1 MLLKS
6 HGSHRPKRGKKKKKS
21 ESAHPADLNE
31 MSKWWMMEF
40 VFVKLVEMPSNSCA
54 IWLSV
59 ASLDTQAPFTEVHIA
74 VFSNNAVHAVE
85 CV

>member
-1 MLLKS
+1 MV
-6 HGSHRPKRGKKKKKS
+6 HTDPPPPQKKA
-21 ESAHPADLNE
+21 ESADPANLNE
-31 MSKWWMMEF
+31 MSEWWMMEF
-40 VFVKLVEMPSNSCA
+40 VFVKLGQVAMPSNLCA

-59 ASLDTQAPFTEVHIA
+59 APSDTQAPFTEVHIV